1 MEMFSGRKQIKSRMT
16 QKSNSNM
23 SIERSHLNIHIQTN
37 RSGKKVNQKDMS
49 ATLF

>member
-16 QKSNSNM
+16 QKINSNM

>member
-1 MEMFSGRKQIKSRMT
+1 MATFSGRTQIKSRMT

-23 SIERSHLNIHIQTN
+23 SIERSHLNRHIQTN

-49 ATLF
+49 ATLL